1 MGAFGL
7 DYSFIYAYW
16 SKDKQLE
23 TILLSKSSIEIN
35 LTNNNLWL
43 LTLSNQAN
51 HNNTKPQ
58 LQVNLFKL
66 QDKLKLPDKFQPLD
80 SFRLQECLHNK
91 FKSIPP
97 TSSDE
102 HEHSFDI

>member
-1 MGAFGL
+1 ML

-16 SKDKQLE
+16 SKDNQLE
-23 TILLSKSSIEIN
+23 IILLSKSSIEIN
-35 LTNNNLWL
+35 LLNNNLWW
-43 LTLSNQAN
+43 LTLYNQTN

-66 QDKLKLPDKFQPLD
+66 QDKLKLLNKFQPLD
-80 SFRLQECLHNK
+80 SFRLQKCLLNK

-102 HEHSFDI
+102 HKHYFDI